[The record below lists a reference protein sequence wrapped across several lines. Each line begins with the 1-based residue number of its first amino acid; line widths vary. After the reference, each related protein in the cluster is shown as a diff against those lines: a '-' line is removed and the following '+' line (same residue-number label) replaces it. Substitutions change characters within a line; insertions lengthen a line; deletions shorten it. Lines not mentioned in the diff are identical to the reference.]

1 MTYNKNFESSKIFR
15 CNICDYNTSRKSQYD
30 RHLLT
35 SKHKITYDN
44 LHNDLQN
51 DADKVTKSS
60 KYICTC
66 GKEYLHRQ
74 SLWGHKK
81 KCNFSEQNS
90 ENNDDNI

>member
-1 MTYNKNFESSKIFR
+1 MTYNKNFESSKIFH

-35 SKHKITYDN
+35 AKHKITYDN

-51 DADKVTKSS
+51 DADKVPKSS
-60 KYICTC
+60 KYVCTC

-74 SLWGHKK
+74 SL
-81 KCNFSEQNS
+81 
-90 ENNDDNI
+90 